1 MGAYS
6 SERMGGT
13 LRPGQVE
20 PLLRGTF
27 GRPYVWRDV
36 CPSTQELARSLP
48 HGGVAACEA
57 QSAGRGRS
65 GQTWQSAYGRD
76 VLFSLAL
83 APQTPIERLPAF
95 SLVAAEA
102 VCEATLP
109 AAVVHWPNDVMA
121 GGRKLAGVLAEL
133 RGPTLVLGVG
143 VNVNAGPGE
152 LPADSRIPAT
162 SLRLERGQVVDR
174 AALLADILERLEERF
189 RLFEREGFGGL
200 QRDGLRGRR
209 ITLADGATG
218 VCQGVDERGRLLLD
232 GRALSSSEATG
243 VTLA

>member
-1 MGAYS
+1 MS
-6 SERMGGT
+6 GT
-13 LRPGQVE
+13 LRPELVD
-20 PLLRGTF
+20 PLLRGAF

-65 GQTWQSAYGRD
+65 GQTWESPHGRD

-83 APQTPIERLPAF
+83 EPRTAVEELPPF

-109 AAVVHWPNDVMA
+109 SAVVQWPNDVMA

-133 RGPTLVLGVG
+133 RGQTLVLGVG

-152 LPADSRIPAT
+152 LPEETRIPAT
-162 SLRLERGQVVDR
+162 SLRLERGQPVDR

-189 RLFEREGFGGL
+189 RSFERDGFGGL
-200 QRDGLRGRR
+200 ERDGLRGRR
-209 ITLADGATG
+209 ITLGDGTTG
-218 VCQGVDERGRLLLD
+218 VCRGVDDRGRLLLD
-232 GRALSSSEATG
+232 GRALSSAEATG

>member
-13 LRPGQVE
+13 LRPGLVE
-20 PLLRGTF
+20 PLLRGAF
-27 GRPYVWRDV
+27 GRPYVWCDI
-36 CPSTQELARSLP
+36 CPSTQELARALP

-65 GQTWQSAYGRD
+65 GQTWQSPRGRD

-83 APQTPIERLPAF
+83 EPRTPVERLPAF

-109 AAVVHWPNDVMA
+109 AAVVHWPNDVVA

-133 RGPTLVLGVG
+133 RGKTLVLGVG
-143 VNVNAGPGE
+143 VNVNAGPDE
-152 LPADSRIPAT
+152 LPEQTRIPAT
-162 SLRLERGQVVDR
+162 SLRLERGQPVDR

-189 RLFEREGFGGL
+189 RSFDRDGFGGL

-209 ITLADGATG
+209 ITLVDGTAG
-218 VCQGVDERGRLLLD
+218 VCGGVDNHGKLLLD
-232 GRALSSSEATG
+232 GRALSSAEATG
-243 VTLA
+243 VTLG

>member
-1 MGAYS
+1 MAAYS
-6 SERMGGT
+6 SERMGST
-13 LRPGQVE
+13 LRPEMVE

-27 GRPYVWRDV
+27 GRPYVWRGV

-65 GQTWQSAYGRD
+65 GQTWQSPHGRD

-83 APQTPIERLPAF
+83 EPRTAAEQLPAF
-95 SLVAAEA
+95 SLAAAEA

-109 AAVVHWPNDVMA
+109 SAVVHWPNDVMA

-152 LPADSRIPAT
+152 LPTETRVPAT
-162 SLRLERGQVVDR
+162 SLRLERGQPVDR
-174 AALLADILERLEERF
+174 AALLADILERLEQHF
-189 RLFEREGFGGL
+189 RSFERDGFGGL

-209 ITLADGATG
+209 ITLADGTAG
-218 VCQGVDERGRLLLD
+218 VSQGVDRRGRLLLD
-232 GRALSSSEATG
+232 GRALSSAEATG

>member
-1 MGAYS
+1 MGAYC

-13 LRPGQVE
+13 LRPEVVE
-20 PLLRGTF
+20 PLLRAAF

-65 GQTWQSAYGRD
+65 GQTWESPHGRD
-76 VLFSLAL
+76 VLFSLSL
-83 APQTPIERLPAF
+83 APRTPVEQLPPF

-109 AAVVHWPNDVMA
+109 AAVVHWPNDVIVD
-121 GGRKLAGVLAEL
+121 GRKLAGVLAEL
-133 RGPTLVLGVG
+133 RGETLVLGVG
-143 VNVNAGPGE
+143 VNVNAGPRE
-152 LPADSRIPAT
+152 LPVSSRLPAT
-162 SLRLERGQVVDR
+162 SLRLERGGPVDR

-189 RLFEREGFGGL
+189 LSFERDGFVGL
-200 QRDGLRGRR
+200 ERDGLRGRR
-209 ITLADGATG
+209 IRLADGTAG
-218 VCQGVDERGRLLLD
+218 VSRGVDDHGRLLLD
-232 GRALSSSEATG
+232 GRALSSAEATG